1 MMSDKW
7 WDITPLQEMSDEQWE
22 QICDR
27 CGKCC
32 LIKLQDE
39 EEDGGEVYYTDV
51 ACHLF
56 DGDACQC
63 ADYKNR
69 LLRVPDC
76 VQLSPQN
83 LDALNWMPPSC
94 SYRRLQQG
102 LGLAS
107 WHHLVCHDKN
117 RVHTTGNSAMKRVVF
132 ERELEDEDL
141 EDRIVE
147 WPLKIKN

>member
-1 MMSDKW
+1 MSDNW
-7 WDITPLQEMSDEQWE
+7 WDSVPLEEMTKEQWE

-69 LLRVPDC
+69 QLRVPDC
-76 VQLSPQN
+76 VQLEPGN
-83 LDALNWMPPSC
+83 LEALSWMPPSC

-102 LGLAS
+102 RQLAS
-107 WHHLVCHDKN
+107 WHHLVSGDVNLIHETK
-117 RVHTTGNSAMKRVVF
+117 NSAMGRVVF
-132 ERELEDEDL
+132 ERDIEDEEL
-141 EDRIVE
+141 EDRIVQ
-147 WPLKIKN
+147 WPIKVTN

>member
-1 MMSDKW
+1 MSNKW
-7 WDITPLQEMSDEQWE
+7 WEIKPLQEMNRDEWE

-76 VQLSPQN
+76 VQLETGN
-83 LDALNWMPPSC
+83 LEALSWMPPSC

-107 WHHLVCHDKN
+107 WHHLVTGDVN
-117 RVHTTGNSAMKRVVF
+117 SVHTSGNSAIGRVVF
-132 ERELEDEDL
+132 ERDIDDDL
-141 EDRIVE
+141 EERIVE
-147 WPLKIKN
+147 WPIIVKN

>member
-1 MMSDKW
+1 MSNKW
-7 WDITPLQEMSDEQWE
+7 WEIIPLQEMSKGQWE

-56 DGDACQC
+56 DREACQC

-69 LLRVPDC
+69 QLRVPDC
-76 VQLSPQN
+76 VQLEPGN

-94 SYRRLQQG
+94 SYRQLQQG

-107 WHHLVCHDKN
+107 WHHLVSHDKN
-117 RVHTTGNSAMKRVVF
+117 AVHTTGNSAIGRVVF
-132 ERELEDEDL
+132 EREITDEL

-147 WPLKIKN
+147 WPLIVKN